1 MDVRVRHLLTFALAA
16 LLIGGCAPKMGKD
29 VLIEPQG
36 NIRWENTESELVLGV
51 LSLLGASVKNG
62 PIRLGSDLRVSNKWH
77 SDLKLVLLSYTLND
91 ETNRLGE
98 GAAVIDALHPF
109 VVASG
114 EEKIIPL
121 VLRIDPKR
129 LSANQIL
136 GIMQSK
142 RKVFLKGEAVV
153 EVWGIQKHYPFEKEV
168 TTLIQKALK

>member
-1 MDVRVRHLLTFALAA
+1 MRHLLTFALAA

-36 NIRWENTESELVLGV
+36 NIRWENTESELLLGV

-62 PIRLGSDLRVSNKWH
+62 PIRLGGDLKVSNKWH
-77 SDLKLVLLSYTLND
+77 SDLKLVFLSYTLND
-91 ETNRLGE
+91 EKNRLGE
-98 GAAVIDALHPF
+98 GGAVIDALHPF
-109 VVASG
+109 VIASG

-168 TTLIQKALK
+168 TALIQKGLK